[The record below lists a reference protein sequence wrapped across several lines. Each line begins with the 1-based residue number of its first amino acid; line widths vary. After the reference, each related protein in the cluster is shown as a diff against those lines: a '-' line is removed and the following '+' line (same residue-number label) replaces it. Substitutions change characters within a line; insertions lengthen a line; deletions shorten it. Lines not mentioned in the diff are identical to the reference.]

1 MCSKCEDVSFDSVWS
16 LYFYLFSLNYT
27 VHSTKY
33 KRNIMLCFHVKVDKS
48 LNGNRFSQKAEN
60 VPVQIHTCRLLHVKT
75 ADHKPRSSSD
85 QMFVH
90 TFPKTYHR
98 GSLWLCG
105 RINKTKIVRFQVFVY
120 SGRKVSLCR
129 SSRIL
134 LKRGTELSNVTPAK
148 LTYFCCNK
156 SFPFPRVLLNT

>member
-1 MCSKCEDVSFDSVWS
+1 MDIVSPKKRRT
-16 LYFYLFSLNYT
+16 FSYI
-27 VHSTKY
+27 ST
-33 KRNIMLCFHVKVDKS
+33 N
-48 LNGNRFSQKAEN
+48 
-60 VPVQIHTCRLLHVKT
+60 TCRQLVTCENKT
-75 ADHKPRSSSD
+75 ADHRPRSSSD

-98 GSLWLCG
+98 GSLRLCG
-105 RINKTKIVRFQVFVY
+105 RINKTKIVRLQVFVY

-148 LTYFCCNK
+148 VTYFCCNK
-156 SFPFPRVLLNT
+156 SFLFPRVLLNT

>member
-1 MCSKCEDVSFDSVWS
+1 MDIVFPEKRRT
-16 LYFYLFSLNYT
+16 FSYK
-27 VHSTKY
+27 ST
-33 KRNIMLCFHVKVDKS
+33 N
-48 LNGNRFSQKAEN
+48 
-60 VPVQIHTCRLLHVKT
+60 TCRQLHVKT
-75 ADHKPRSSSD
+75 TNHRPRSSSD

-98 GSLWLCG
+98 GSLRLCG
-105 RINKTKIVRFQVFVY
+105 RINKTKIVRLQVFVY
-120 SGRKVSLCR
+120 SGRKVSFCR